1 MADDP
6 AQPGCPVTDDIA
18 DAVANQII
26 RLSRLRDR
34 TNAQIAAATNG
45 EVEPAAFAILFRLI
59 HDGPMRSGALAE
71 ALYSDA
77 STISRQAANLVKR
90 GLIERRADPADGRVS
105 VLAVTAEGRT
115 VAAEIRVRRNEAL
128 TEIMTDWTP
137 GEQDT
142 FVGLLTKFVDGY
154 EHTRST
160 KFAALSAKAGNKILP
175 KIDSAEGNS

>member
-1 MADDP
+1 MAEDP
-6 AQPGCPVTDDIA
+6 AQPGCPVTDDVT

-45 EVEPAAFAILFRLI
+45 EVEPAAFAILFKLI
-59 HDGPMRSGALAE
+59 HNGPMRSGALAE

-90 GLIERRADPADGRVS
+90 GFIERRADPSDGRAS
-105 VLAVTAEGRT
+105 VLAVTDRGRE
-115 VAAEIRVRRNEAL
+115 VAAEIRVRRNDTL
-128 TEIMTDWTP
+128 REIMADWAP
-137 GEQDT
+137 GEQDLFAT
-142 FVGLLTKFVDGY
+142 LLTRFVDGY

-160 KFAALSAKAGNKILP
+160 KVAALYPKGGSRILP